1 MGPYGSSAAPYEF
14 CLRVRGPYSF
24 NAYIMSLRA
33 PYGFRDHKQPVN
45 HPCGDRTGPYG
56 PRTATFDARAGF
68 CKLRLC
74 QFPNV
79 SLWLFWYTYKKFG
92 DRLHKCSVSDILF
105 FFFFL
110 PQMNI
115 TVPPKQCKVWLA
127 VYIACIILM
136 FESKTIPKH
145 MPFISLSESTEAIQL
160 VDVNA
165 FHTKCSEVINSM
177 LYVK

>member
-1 MGPYGSSAAPYEF
+1 MGPYGSSVAPYEF
-14 CLRVRGPYSF
+14 GLRVRGPYSF
-24 NAYIMSLRA
+24 NAYIISLRA
-33 PYGFRDHKQPVN
+33 PYGLRDHKQPVN

-105 FFFFL
+105 FFFYPRWTLQYLLNSARFDWRYTL
-110 PQMNI
+110 LASYWCLKA
-115 TVPPKQCKVWLA
+115 KQFPNTCHL
-127 VYIACIILM
+127 YLYQNNRLRRFNLLM
-136 FESKTIPKH
+136 S
-145 MPFISLSESTEAIQL
+145 MRFIQ
-160 VDVNA
+160 NA
-165 FHTKCSEVINSM
+165 QK
-177 LYVK
+177 